1 MNSNIFPPQAGIF
14 APKALLFGSLNF
26 HFSVRPSVRPFV
38 RSSAATKMKT
48 VTDETIKTR
57 PKNTD
62 ILVVFE
68 GTDHF
73 HILCQL
79 ILMPKNDPENLS
91 FYEGK
96 NDPEGSQKR
105 TQKYL
110 IFVVLTQ
117 IYTVKRMSR
126 CALQRDIVRETTNFT
141 NSGCPLQNLKFT
153 CSSDIFGS
161 SAPHALRV

>member
-1 MNSNIFPPQAGIF
+1 
-14 APKALLFGSLNF
+14 
-26 HFSVRPSVRPFV
+26 
-38 RSSAATKMKT
+38 MKT

-105 TQKYL
+105 THKYL

-117 IYTVKRMSR
+117 IYTVKRMLR

-141 NSGCPLQNLKFT
+141 NSVCPLQNSKFT
-153 CSSDIFGS
+153 YRDILDISAS